1 MNEMVILF
9 AEMCP
14 FFGAT
19 EEYDEIKN
27 APKDDPEFL
36 SNQLEA
42 TSSFYKEA
50 LHCFEVVD
58 TGVSEAII
66 QSGLNLKS
74 SHFLSAKNKPWIESL
89 FMEINALDN
98 DDEEFIKGF
107 IIGFVGVMIK
117 SYKKMIDLGVS
128 IEIMSKVTQLSMEL
142 CEEILSAKQ
151 VDAQT
156 SKL

>member
-1 MNEMVILF
+1 MNEMVIFL
-9 AEMCP
+9 AEKCP

-27 APKDDPEFL
+27 ALDDPEFL
-36 SNQLEA
+36 SNKLEA

-66 QSGLNLKS
+66 RSGLNLKA
-74 SHFLSAKNKPWIESL
+74 SHFLSAKNKPWIDLL
-89 FMEINALDN
+89 FQELKELENE
-98 DDEEFIKGF
+98 DEEFIQGF

-117 SYKKMIDLGVS
+117 LHKQMIDLGVS
-128 IEIMSKVTQLSMEL
+128 IEIMAKVTHLSKDL
-142 CEEILSAKQ
+142 CEEIASAKT
-151 VDAQT
+151 VDAQI
-156 SKL
+156 KI